1 MKSIVLTISIIFLST
16 VFTDSNKLSGQSA
29 ESSLIEAVANIDFLN
44 INVLLAE
51 GAMVDSSDQDG
62 NTPLMVAAKI
72 GNPRIVTLLLAHNPE
87 INKKNKEGNTAL
99 MIAAEHGQVFVAEQL
114 IANGAEQNSKNA
126 QGLAPLEIAKR
137 NGHAA
142 VVDLLS
148 GRLERTVSK

>member
-16 VFTDSNKLSGQSA
+16 VFTDSNRLSGQSA
-29 ESSLIEAVANIDFLN
+29 ENSLIEAVANMDFLN

-51 GAMVDSSDQDG
+51 GAVVDSSDQDG

-87 INKKNKEGNTAL
+87 INRKNNEGNTAL
-99 MIAAEHGQVFVAEQL
+99 MIAAEHGQLFVAEQL
-114 IANGAEQNSKNA
+114 IAKGANQYSKNA
-126 QGLAPLEIAKR
+126 MGLNPLQIAKR

-148 GRLERTVSK
+148 GKEERPVSK